1 MLEERLKEQAY
12 ADEDEEQRLWSQ
24 WTKQKTAELR
34 TQLFFFYSGWLRM
47 LAGYFFKRYPHPLAE
62 WGDYL
67 NLCSLGLL
75 QAIERFDLT
84 RGVRFKTYAEHFIK
98 GAVLKGLASYIK
110 DQRAISKERV
120 ESIGGV
126 NRFDTKDSD
135 LELVVNAAV
144 GLAFGYFLEL
154 GIVEEQPAD
163 NDPLAQYVNHD
174 ISNELAHLVAL
185 GFVEDGEIFE
195 ENPRRVV
202 ALGAGTDTL
211 GIVVITGEAG
221 TRHARTPGSP
231 TVFEIPS
238 FRVDRVTPDIE
249 VLRAPDPGGA

>member
-144 GLAFGYFLEL
+144 GLAFGYFLKL

-174 ISNELAHLVAL
+174 ISNELAHLVESLPERERQVIVGHYFQQMSFTSLSELLGVSRSRVSQLHGAAL
-185 GFVEDGEIFE
+185 ERIRFLYEGRG
-195 ENPRRVV
+195 P
-202 ALGAGTDTL
+202 
-211 GIVVITGEAG
+211 
-221 TRHARTPGSP
+221 
-231 TVFEIPS
+231 
-238 FRVDRVTPDIE
+238 
-249 VLRAPDPGGA
+249 

>member
-1 MLEERLKEQAY
+1 
-12 ADEDEEQRLWSQ
+12 
-24 WTKQKTAELR
+24 
-34 TQLFFFYSGWLRM
+34 M

-174 ISNELAHLVAL
+174 ISNELAHLVESL
-185 GFVEDGEIFE
+185 PERE
-195 ENPRRVV
+195 RQ
-202 ALGAGTDTL
+202 
-211 GIVVITGEAG
+211 GIVG
-221 TRHARTPGSP
+221 HY
-231 TVFEIPS
+231 FQQMS
-238 FRVDRVTPDIE
+238 FTSLSELLGVSRSRVSQ
-249 VLRAPDPGGA
+249 LHGAALERIRFLYEGRGP

>member
-1 MLEERLKEQAY
+1 MLEERLKEQAN
-12 ADEDEEQRLWSQ
+12 ADEDEELRLWSQ
-24 WTKQKTAELR
+24 WAKQKTAELR

-163 NDPLAQYVNHD
+163 NDPLAQYINHD
-174 ISNELAHLVAL
+174 ISNELAHLVEALPERDRQVIVGHYFQQMSFTSLSELLGVSRSRVAQIHGAAL
-185 GFVEDGEIFE
+185 GRIRLLYEGRG
-195 ENPRRVV
+195 P
-202 ALGAGTDTL
+202 
-211 GIVVITGEAG
+211 
-221 TRHARTPGSP
+221 
-231 TVFEIPS
+231 
-238 FRVDRVTPDIE
+238 
-249 VLRAPDPGGA
+249 

>member
-174 ISNELAHLVAL
+174 ISNELAHLVESLPERERQVIVGHYFQQMSFTSLSELLGVSRSRVSQLHGAAL
-185 GFVEDGEIFE
+185 ERIRFLYEGRG
-195 ENPRRVV
+195 P
-202 ALGAGTDTL
+202 
-211 GIVVITGEAG
+211 
-221 TRHARTPGSP
+221 
-231 TVFEIPS
+231 
-238 FRVDRVTPDIE
+238 
-249 VLRAPDPGGA
+249 